1 MELQSSFVTVA
12 KHYRTRTIAMKA
24 LNPSTGVL
32 DHQPNDRWLQITPG
46 ERFRIRTSVK
56 ETNGIYTMLE
66 LAADRRNGVP
76 MHIHQ
81 NEDEHF
87 IILEG
92 MLHVAN
98 GKQRFDAPA
107 GTTVTVNKGVAHAWC
122 NLQDTPLR
130 MLVVFSPGDIE
141 GLFKATAARETDDI
155 AALAAKYGTLLVD
168 PALLEE
174 IHTITSPRT

>member
-1 MELQSSFVTVA
+1 
-12 KHYRTRTIAMKA
+12 MKA
-24 LNPSTGVL
+24 SNTSTVL
-32 DHQPNDRWLQITPG
+32 EHQRNDGWLQITPG
-46 ERFRIRTSVK
+46 ERFRIRTSTK

-66 LAADRRNGVP
+66 LIADPRNGVSK
-76 MHIHQ
+76 HIHQ

-98 GKQRFDAPA
+98 GSQRFDAPA

-130 MLVVFSPGDIE
+130 MLVIFSPGDIE
-141 GLFKATAARETDDI
+141 SLFRAVAARETDDI
-155 AALAAKYGTLLVD
+155 AALAAKYGTLFVG
-168 PALLEE
+168 PPLLEG
-174 IHTITSPRT
+174 IHTAISSRT

>member
-1 MELQSSFVTVA
+1 MVA
-12 KHYRTRTIAMKA
+12 DYTRRAFQ
-24 LNPSTGVL
+24 NPHVRQGNKWHL
-32 DHQPNDRWLQITPG
+32 YDARIDRGPPK
-46 ERFRIRTSVK
+46 RCA
-56 ETNGIYTMLE
+56 N
-66 LAADRRNGVP
+66 A
-76 MHIHQ
+76 HQ

-98 GKQRFDAPA
+98 GNQRFDAPA

-155 AALAAKYGTLLVD
+155 AALAARYGTLLVG

>member
-1 MELQSSFVTVA
+1 MSIERGLVT
-12 KHYRTRTIAMKA
+12 MKA
-24 LNPSTGVL
+24 SKTSAEVL
-32 DHQPNDRWLQITPG
+32 DNQRNDGWLQITPG
-46 ERFRIRTSVK
+46 ERFRIRASVK
-56 ETNGIYTMLE
+56 ETKGIYTMLE
-66 LAADRRNGVP
+66 LIADPRNGVP

-98 GKQRFDAPA
+98 GNQRFDAPA

-122 NLQDTPLR
+122 NLQDIPLR

-141 GLFKATAARETDDI
+141 DLFRATAARESDDI
-155 AALAAKYGTLLVD
+155 AALAAKYGTLLVG
-168 PALLEE
+168 PPLLEE
-174 IHTITSPRT
+174 IHTITSPRS